1 MVGKSIAKIYT
12 TRDKHTIRI
21 LYIYRGYRPIYLLY
35 ILYSTVSVQPT
46 NLLPVYITYRI
57 IGQQPRNCV
66 PIYSCAITV
75 LY

>member
-1 MVGKSIAKIYT
+1 MYT
-12 TRDKHTIRI
+12 TRDKHTIKV
-21 LYIYRGYRPIYLLY
+21 LYIEAIDQPTVLY